1 MIKAVNYFPDQKVE
15 GIFMKGIR
23 PHIKIK
29 QDLGGGISQGG
40 QGPFK

>member
-1 MIKAVNYFPDQKVE
+1 MNDYTSEVWLQALCMIKTVNYFSDQKVE

-29 QDLGGGISQGG
+29 
-40 QGPFK
+40 